1 MNRVQRK
8 KVVLGIASCLPL
20 TCNSFVVEPVCRL
33 STLPSHETLDLRR
46 GDCFNKKAPIFNLG
60 DLRKRRSQRHSD
72 LKRTLSLSLSQEQG
86 ISGFNEKPI
95 CIPPED
101 TPNLKKLE
109 QEFYGMMRDFTSY
122 SSRDIN
128 AIESKNYRALYEGVA
143 SGATE
148 PEVLRAFAIIYTDLY
163 PIRVAG
169 RMIYRHLKD
178 VMEKNIDIRAEEEER
193 VADYTGL
200 SQQAIDDGRAA
211 FMAILTECGGEG
223 QLTMDQLVD
232 SGIVQTV
239 VEVMEYESFDD
250 FVDRMELDN
259 KEEKLNFEKFMV
271 GLQVCADTKS
281 CEVNCDLT
289 QVLSEIVKRMKT
301 IEGEKDGMSIPER
314 KKKYSDRYDGM
325 VKSFE
330 EWEDLVPSGDGRMI
344 EVLKGCFAGAKN
356 ERIVGALKIVYMDYS
371 ALRVGGDLVFK
382 LMRKVVGRR
391 QQQV

>member
-1 MNRVQRK
+1 MERSHRKHVVQAI
-8 KVVLGIASCLPL
+8 VLFLPLSCL
-20 TCNSFVVEPVCRL
+20 SFVIQPVRRL
-33 STLPSHETLDLRR
+33 SITTLPR
-46 GDCFNKKAPIFNLG
+46 GLSNARP
-60 DLRKRRSQRHSD
+60 SE
-72 LKRTLSLSLSQEQG
+72 LKRNHFGYRTSEIHVSQEED
-86 ISGFNEKPI
+86 ILLEDVTDEKPI
-95 CIPPED
+95 CLPPED
-101 TPNLKKLE
+101 APGLSKLE
-109 QEFYGMMRDFTSY
+109 KEFYQMMRDFTKF
-122 SSRDIN
+122 SSRDIS
-128 AIESKNYRALYEGVA
+128 AIPNRNYRALYEGVA

-148 PEVLRAFAIIYTDLY
+148 PDVLRAFAIIYTDLY

-178 VMEKNIDIRAEEEER
+178 VMEKNIDRITEEEGR

-200 SQQAIDDGRAA
+200 SQEAIDDGRTA

-250 FVDRMELDN
+250 FVERMELDD
-259 KEEKLNFEKFMV
+259 KGEKLNFEKFMV

-289 QVLSEIVKRMKT
+289 QVLSEIVRRMKS
-301 IEGEKDGMSIPER
+301 IEGELNRASIPE
-314 KKKYSDRYDGM
+314 KKQKYSDRYDGM

-330 EWEDLVPSGDGRMI
+330 EWEDLVLSGDGRMI
-344 EVLKGCFAGAKN
+344 EVLKGCFAGVKN

-382 LMRKVVGRR
+382 LMRKLVGRKER
-391 QQQV
+391 RNSSS